1 MQQQQTQQMQM
12 QMQMKEYKW
21 SFGEKP
27 ERSFS
32 QQIQQYREQNIDN
45 IDLFSQQQ
53 SKNANLID
61 NAEFSNHIGEFRKGN
76 NKRENVN
83 EKLNERYSIGQVGQ
97 NPFNTENNY
106 IKDLEVQQNFLIPKS
121 SYDELK

>member
-1 MQQQQTQQMQM
+1 MQM
-12 QMQMKEYKW
+12 QIQMKEFKW

-27 ERSFS
+27 EKSY
-32 QQIQQYREQNIDN
+32 IQQQTQKYIDN
-45 IDLFSQQQ
+45 NDLFSQQQ
-53 SKNANLID
+53 SKNANSIM
-61 NAEFSNHIGEFRKGN
+61 NADFSNHIGEFRKAS

-83 EKLNERYSIGQVGQ
+83 EKLNERLSVGQVGQ

-121 SYDELK
+121 SHEQMK

>member
-1 MQQQQTQQMQM
+1 MQQQQQQMQM
-12 QMQMKEYKW
+12 QMQIQMKEFKW

-27 ERSFS
+27 ERSY
-32 QQIQQYREQNIDN
+32 IQQQTQQNMDN
-45 IDLFSQQQ
+45 NSDLFSQQQ
-53 SKNANLID
+53 SKNANSLM

-97 NPFNTENNY
+97 NPFNQENNY